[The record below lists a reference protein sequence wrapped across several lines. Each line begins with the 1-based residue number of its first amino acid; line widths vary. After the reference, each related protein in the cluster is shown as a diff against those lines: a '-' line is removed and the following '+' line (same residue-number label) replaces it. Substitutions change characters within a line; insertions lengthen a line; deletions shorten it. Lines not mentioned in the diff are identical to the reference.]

1 MVLVG
6 QDWITFPAIQNNIK
20 FHHHFLQS
28 QERKVLIQFG
38 GTIMQIGGLW
48 MHVSITNNFIQYY
61 QLIGGIHMQNQWQSS
76 ALPI

>member
-20 FHHHFLQS
+20 
-28 QERKVLIQFG
+28 FG